1 MNVPVGLGRQ
11 TSADETVQQ
20 FSMSKLTALN
30 EFALL
35 FKRVNL
41 IIFSDSMFVFFSNLF
56 SVIVT
61 GTHA

>member
-41 IIFSDSMFVFFSNLF
+41 IIFSDSMFVFF
-56 SVIVT
+56 
-61 GTHA
+61 